1 MGGETMSPQSFV
13 ERVLRLEEEMTT
25 LRELPKKVDELGL
38 QIVQLRD
45 EMRSEFSAVRAEIR
59 AGDEDVKQALRG
71 EIEETRRQMRVLH
84 EDIIGRLALLDEG
97 RDSGKRRRKKP

>member
-1 MGGETMSPQSFV
+1 MAPLSFA
-13 ERVLRLEEEMTT
+13 ERVLKLEEQMTS
-25 LRELPKKVDELGL
+25 LQELPKKVDELGL

-45 EMRSEFSAVRAEIR
+45 EIRSECSAVRAEIR

-84 EDIIGRLALLDEG
+84 EDIIDRLALLDEG
-97 RDSGKRRRKKP
+97 RESGKRRRKKP

>member
-1 MGGETMSPQSFV
+1 MSPQSFA
-13 ERVLRLEEEMTT
+13 ERVLGLEEEMTT
-25 LRELPKKVDELGL
+25 LRELPKKVDEVGL

-71 EIEETRRQMRVLH
+71 EIEETRRQMRALH

-97 RDSGKRRRKKP
+97 RDSRRRRREKP

>member
-1 MGGETMSPQSFV
+1 MSPQTFA
-13 ERVLRLEEEMTT
+13 ERVLGLEEEMTT
-25 LRELPKKVDELGL
+25 LRELPKKVDEVGL

-84 EDIIGRLALLDEG
+84 EDIIGRLVLLDEG